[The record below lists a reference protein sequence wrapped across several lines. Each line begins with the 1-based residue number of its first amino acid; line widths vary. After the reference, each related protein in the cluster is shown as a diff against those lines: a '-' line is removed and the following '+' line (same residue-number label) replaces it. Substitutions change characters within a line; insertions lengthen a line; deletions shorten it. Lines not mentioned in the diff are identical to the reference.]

1 MAILFSAIDR
11 IFEGA
16 ERDGR
21 TFLFE
26 HEVYEMLRLAGI
38 AVPRFKF
45 IAKGRTV
52 GAKDLAGF
60 KSEDLVLKVV
70 APLIQHKTDVG
81 GVRFVK
87 NRAAAV
93 NAGLKAIAADVPG
106 RFREWAKSAS
116 SAPSPPSVDTVAA
129 DDGRGG
135 RLSPHPRASR
145 RPGLCPGAPSRLT
158 RPGIKTTSEWQVE
171 GSFLDIRGV
180 LICEKV
186 DYEKIGFGTEI
197 LIGIR
202 NTREFGP
209 VLTVGA
215 GGVEVEFLNER
226 LKEGSAA
233 AIASPHLLAKKDIL
247 GHLDPLAVT
256 AKLIRPFRGR
266 PAVLSSAALRDT
278 YSRMAALAAHYS
290 PFAAGR
296 FVIEEAEV
304 NPFVVRAGKLLP
316 LDGLCRFS
324 RTHVRLKGRP
334 IAEIA
339 CLLHPDSIAVIGVSE
354 RMNIG
359 RVILT
364 NILKQGFP
372 PDKIY
377 VVKPGL
383 DRIEGCRCLP
393 DVAALPE
400 TVDLFVLTLA
410 AEQCGDIMAELVAR
424 GKARS
429 VIIIAGGMGEKRGG
443 ENIEERIV
451 GLLADSRAQGRPTPV
466 VNGGNCVG
474 IYSKPGRYDTTFIPA
489 AKLRFPKA
497 ERSRLVYISQ
507 SGAFML
513 SRISKLDRIEPI
525 YAISFGNQ
533 LDLRVSDYVNYLKGE
548 PDVRI
553 FAVYMEGFKPG
564 DGFLL
569 AKAVR
574 EVLADPGRS
583 VVVYKGGRS
592 AEGRKATSS
601 HTASVAGEYGVCRAV
616 LENAGAFVADT
627 IFEFENILIALDTLD
642 GRPVRGNRVG
652 LISNAGFESVAMSDS
667 LGDARARG
675 YMPRE
680 RTAESDPRAKAG
692 APADLGDSVVKD
704 DLVVADVADACNGRL
719 VLAAFTETTKA
730 RLAAALAP
738 LGIDKLQDVK
748 NPLDTTP
755 VADDAVFG
763 ECARAILEDPGV
775 DCAVISP
782 VPMTPALQTLAPGP
796 GTREDIRDPKSTPSR
811 IIEIFRATDKPF
823 VVNIDAGAAYDPMAG
838 MLASAGIPVFRRSDE
853 AVKFLRRFVA
863 ARLNVR

>member
-1 MAILFSAIDR
+1 MAIPFKSIDR

-26 HEVYEMLRLAGI
+26 YEVYGMLRLTGL

-45 IAKGRTV
+45 IPKGRAV

-93 NAGLKAIAADVPG
+93 NAGLKAMLAAVPG
-106 RFREWAKSAS
+106 LFREWAKSAS
-116 SAPSPPSVDTVAA
+116 PAMPPPSDDAIAA
-129 DDGRGG
+129 
-135 RLSPHPRASR
+135 
-145 RPGLCPGAPSRLT
+145 
-158 RPGIKTTSEWQVE
+158 
-171 GSFLDIRGV
+171 DIRGV
-180 LICEKV
+180 LVCEKV
-186 DYEKIGFGTEI
+186 DYEKFGFGTEV

-226 LKEGSAA
+226 LKEESAA

-247 GHLDPLAVT
+247 GHLEPLAVT

-266 PAVLSSAALRDT
+266 PAVLSATALRDT
-278 YSRMAALAAHYS
+278 YARLAALAAHYS
-290 PFAAGR
+290 PFAANR

-304 NPFVVRAGKLLP
+304 NPFVVRGGVLLP
-316 LDGLCRFS
+316 IDGLCRFS
-324 RTHVRLKGRP
+324 RTHVNLKGRP
-334 IAEIA
+334 FAEIA
-339 CLLHPDSIAVIGVSE
+339 RLLHPASIAVIGVSE

-359 RVILT
+359 HIILN

-372 PDKIY
+372 PNKIY
-377 VVKPGL
+377 VVKPGM
-383 DRIEGCRCLP
+383 DRIEGCRCVP
-393 DVAALPE
+393 DVASLPK

-410 AEQCGDIMAELVAR
+410 ADQCGDVMAELVAR

-429 VIIIAGGMGEKRGG
+429 VIIIAGGMGEKQGG
-443 ENIEERIV
+443 KNIEERIV
-451 GLLADSRAQGRPTPV
+451 RLLADGRAQGRTTPV

-489 AKLRFPKA
+489 AKLRFPRA
-497 ERSRLVYISQ
+497 ERSRLAYISQ

-513 SRISKLDRIEPI
+513 SRISRLDRIEPI

-553 FAVYMEGFKPG
+553 FAIYMEGFKPG

-574 EVLADPGRS
+574 DVLADPGRS

-601 HTASVAGEYGVCRAV
+601 HTASVAGEYGVCQAV

-627 IFEFENILIALDTLD
+627 IFEFENILIALDALD

-652 LISNAGFESVAMSDS
+652 LISNAGFENVTMSDS
-667 LGDARARG
+667 LG
-675 YMPRE
+675 E
-680 RTAESDPRAKAG
+680 
-692 APADLGDSVVKD
+692 GD
-704 DLVVADVADACNGRL
+704 GRL
-719 VLAAFTETTKA
+719 ALAAFTDATKA

-782 VPMTPALQTLAPGP
+782 VPMTPAMQTLAPGP
-796 GTREDIRDPKSTPSR
+796 GTRENIHDPGSTPSR
-811 IIEIFRATDKPF
+811 IIELFRATDKPL
-823 VVNIDAGAAYDPMAG
+823 VVNIDAGADYDPMAK
-838 MLASAGIPVFRRSDE
+838 MLAAAGIPVFRRSDE
-853 AVKFLRRFVA
+853 AVKFLRRYIA
-863 ARLNVR
+863 ARLGRL

>member
-1 MAILFSAIDR
+1 MAIPFKSIDR

-21 TFLFE
+21 AFLFE
-26 HEVYEMLRLAGI
+26 HEVYEMLRLAGL

-45 IAKGRTV
+45 VAKGRAV

-60 KSEDLVLKVV
+60 KSEDLVLKIV

-93 NAGLKAIAADVPG
+93 NAGLKAILAAVPG
-106 RFREWAKSAS
+106 RFREWAKAASPSA
-116 SAPSPPSVDTVAA
+116 APLSVEAVA
-129 DDGRGG
+129 
-135 RLSPHPRASR
+135 S
-145 RPGLCPGAPSRLT
+145 
-158 RPGIKTTSEWQVE
+158 
-171 GSFLDIRGV
+171 DIRGV
-180 LICEKV
+180 LVCEKV
-186 DYEKIGFGTEI
+186 DYEKFGFGTEV

-226 LKEGSAA
+226 LKEESAA

-247 GHLDPLAVT
+247 GHLEPLAVT

-266 PAVLSSAALRDT
+266 PAVLSPASLRDT
-278 YSRMAALAAHYS
+278 YARLAALAAHYS
-290 PFAAGR
+290 PFAANR

-304 NPFVVRAGKLLP
+304 NPFVVRGGVLLP

-324 RTHVRLKGRP
+324 RTHVNLKGRP
-334 IAEIA
+334 FAEIA
-339 CLLHPDSIAVIGVSE
+339 RLLHPASIAVIGVSE

-359 RVILT
+359 HIILN

-372 PDKIY
+372 PNKIY
-377 VVKPGL
+377 VVKPGM
-383 DRIEGCRCLP
+383 DRIEGCRCVP
-393 DVAALPE
+393 DVASLPQ

-410 AEQCGDIMAELVAR
+410 AEQCGDVMAELVAR

-429 VIIIAGGMGEKRGG
+429 VIIIAGGMGEKQGG
-443 ENIEERIV
+443 KNIEERIV
-451 GLLADSRAQGRPTPV
+451 RLLADGRAQGRTTPV

-497 ERSRLVYISQ
+497 ERSRLAYISQ

-513 SRISKLDRIEPI
+513 SRISRLDRIEPF

-553 FAVYMEGFKPG
+553 FAIYMEGFKPG

-574 EVLADPGRS
+574 DVLADPGRS

-616 LENAGAFVADT
+616 LEGAGAFVADT
-627 IFEFENILIALDTLD
+627 IFEFENILIALDALD

-652 LISNAGFESVAMSDS
+652 LISNAGFENVTMSDS
-667 LGDARARG
+667 LGGLA
-675 YMPRE
+675 
-680 RTAESDPRAKAG
+680 
-692 APADLGDSVVKD
+692 
-704 DLVVADVADACNGRL
+704 
-719 VLAAFTETTKA
+719 LAAFTDATKA

-763 ECARAILEDPGV
+763 ECARAILEDPVV

-782 VPMTPALQTLAPGP
+782 VPMTPAMQTLAPGP
-796 GTREDIRDPKSTPSR
+796 GTRENIHDFGSTPSR
-811 IIEIFRATDKPF
+811 IIELFRATDKPF
-823 VVNIDAGAAYDPMAG
+823 VVNIDAGADYDPMAG
-838 MLASAGIPVFRRSDE
+838 MLAAAGIPVFRRSDE
-853 AVKFLRRFVA
+853 AVKFLRRYVA
-863 ARLNVR
+863 AQLGRL